1 MTAKG
6 RDRRAAKQRRRDER
20 RGFRAGAGTSPDRGL
35 PPETLRRVLRETAT
49 DLAAGHEE
57 AVGELRL
64 LLTEHLAR
72 RRDEILT
79 ACDEVLGE
87 ADASDASDAS
97 DEGTRVWAEREG
109 RSTEEAVVATVR
121 RLASLT

>member
-1 MTAKG
+1 MTGKG

-20 RGFRAGAGTSPDRGL
+20 RGFRAGAGTGTDSGTDRGL
-35 PPETLRRVLRETAT
+35 PPETLRRVLRETAA

-72 RRDEILT
+72 RRGEILT

-87 ADASDASDAS
+87 AGAPG
-97 DEGTRVWAEREG
+97 EGTRSWAEREG

>member
-1 MTAKG
+1 VTGKG

-20 RGFRAGAGTSPDRGL
+20 RGFRAGTGTDAGADRGL
-35 PPETLRRVLRETAT
+35 PPETLRRVLRETAA
-49 DLAAGHEE
+49 DLAAGHEG
-57 AVGELRL
+57 ALGELRL

-72 RRDEILT
+72 RRGEILT
-79 ACDEVLGE
+79 ACDEVLTE
-87 ADASDASDAS
+87 AGTPG
-97 DEGTRVWAEREG
+97 EGTRAWAEREG

>member
-1 MTAKG
+1 MGAMTAKG

-20 RGFRAGAGTSPDRGL
+20 RGFRTGAGSAGGHDRGL
-35 PPETLRRVLRETAT
+35 PPETLRRVLRETAA

-72 RRDEILT
+72 RRGEILT
-79 ACDEVLGE
+79 ACDEVLAEAGAPGE
-87 ADASDASDAS
+87 A
-97 DEGTRVWAEREG
+97 TRAWAEREG